1 MDEFIYVLK
10 NYGAV
15 KSEMA
20 KEDGEIPR
28 SSNNPLLFLEDWSDQ
43 PGEQRIPVI
52 QLSYILR
59 LFGYSVRTW

>member
-15 KSEMA
+15 KMEMA
-20 KEDGEIPR
+20 KEDGEIPQ
-28 SSNNPLLFLEDWSDQ
+28 SSNNQLLLLEDWSDQ
-43 PGEQRIPVI
+43 PGQQRIPVM
-52 QLSYILR
+52 QLSYVLR